1 MLKNHP
7 YIPNASSNTREM
19 LKEIGL
25 GKLEDLFNDLR
36 MTDDMGSGGALQRVP
51 MDEMEIRGHMEGLLS
66 KNESFKKRCFV
77 GGGPW
82 FHYVPSVVGQ
92 ITSRGEFLTSYTPYQ
107 PEVSQGVLQA
117 LFEYQSMICELYEM
131 EVANA
136 SMYDLPTSIGEA
148 ALLCSRVTGRRAF
161 IVPQGMPRVRRSVVE
176 NLTEPQSVLLR
187 YAPHSSDGGGVDL
200 EGLKALLDRDV
211 AGVYIESPTYF
222 GVLDGG
228 VKAAVE
234 IAHDVGALAVVG
246 ADPLSLALLKPPG
259 ELGAD
264 IAVGEGQPLGIPP
277 GMGGNSLGIIA
288 CKGDQRIIRQM
299 PGRIVGLTK
308 TLTGDRRGFV
318 LALAT
323 REQHIR
329 REKATSNI
337 CTNMTLM
344 AIAAS
349 VYLATMGREGMR
361 AVAAKILEN
370 TNYAMKR
377 LREIEGME
385 PLFNAPHFRDF
396 AMVAK
401 GLDGIG
407 GRLLSKRFVGGRDV
421 SEDLGVGG
429 ARLFAVTEIMEKG
442 DIDAFT
448 VALSHAL
455 GGR

>member
-1 MLKNHP
+1 
-7 YIPNASSNTREM
+7 M
-19 LKEIGL
+19 LKEVGL
-25 GKLEDLFNDLR
+25 GEFEDLLKDLH
-36 MTDDMGSGGALQRVP
+36 MADDKEFGRALRRAP
-51 MDEMEIRGHMEGLLS
+51 MDEMEIRRHMEGLLS
-66 KNESFKKRCFV
+66 KNESLKKRCFM

-92 ITSRGEFLTSYTPYQ
+92 MISRGEFLTSYTPYQ

-161 IVPQGMPRVRRSVVE
+161 VVPRSMPRDRHSIVE
-176 NLTEPQSVLLR
+176 NLTEPQSVSLR
-187 YAPHSSDGGGVDL
+187 RAPHSPDGGGVDL
-200 EGLKALLDRDV
+200 EGLKTLVDRDV
-211 AGVYIESPTYF
+211 AGVYVENPTYF
-222 GVLDGG
+222 GVLDAG
-228 VKAAVE
+228 VKGAVE
-234 IAHDVGALAVVG
+234 ITHDAGALAVVG

-277 GMGGNSLGIIA
+277 GMGGNSLGIMA
-288 CKGDQRIIRQM
+288 CSGDQRIIRQM

-337 CTNMTLM
+337 CTNMALM

-361 AVAAKILEN
+361 AVATKILEN
-370 TNYAMKR
+370 TNYAVKR
-377 LREIEGME
+377 LREIEGIE
-385 PLFNAPHFRDF
+385 PLFRAQHFRDF
-396 AMVAK
+396 VMVSK
-401 GLDGIG
+401 DLDGIG
-407 GRLLSKRFVGGRDV
+407 GKPLSKGFVGGRNV
-421 SEDLGVGG
+421 SEELGVEG
-429 ARLFAVTEIMEKG
+429 AWLFAVTEIMERG
-442 DIDAFT
+442 GIDAFA
-448 VALSHAL
+448 VALSRAL